1 MPFEFAHGVKDDWR
15 SAQFQSCSD
24 LHDITSIDARVLR
37 IPLIAPP
44 VQDCARLPKDLIWV
58 TTNANVVHNQI
69 KALPIGMTDYC
80 GYSPYHPIIG
90 DTEKFKQHS
99 DDHPRTE
106 KNSSL

>member
-1 MPFEFAHGVKDDWR
+1 MTGGVHNFRAVVIFMTSPRLTPAFSAYRLSRHQSK
-15 SAQFQSCSD
+15 SAQ
-24 LHDITSIDARVLR
+24 
-37 IPLIAPP
+37 
-44 VQDCARLPKDLIWV
+44 RLPKDLIWV